1 MVRLVTGRKEEGIW
15 LASKYYR
22 SGFALCYANATRT
35 TCSSP
40 AAPLLFHVSLNL
52 NTITSVVWIFTE
64 CIFNKNKLASN
75 CLEKFFFW
83 TLTFEDL
90 ILQQVDVFL
99 YHLTRW
105 TIFVFCLVF
114 ILLCST
120 HDQDMWK
127 VYLKLKQVGEFLPR
141 LPFKEF
147 LVDVSRSSLANY
159 ELRLIPWI
167 PGHFVLLLMGW

>member
-1 MVRLVTGRKEEGIW
+1 MGKQMVRLVGKRN
-15 LASKYYR
+15 LVSKQIFR

-99 YHLTRW
+99 YHLTRR
-105 TIFVFCLVF
+105 TIFVFLFSFYFVVF
-114 ILLCST
+114 HSRSGHVESIFEAKAGWGISSAPAFQGIPC
-120 HDQDMWK
+120 
-127 VYLKLKQVGEFLPR
+127 R
-141 LPFKEF
+141 CLPFIF
-147 LVDVSRSSLANY
+147 S
-159 ELRLIPWI
+159 
-167 PGHFVLLLMGW
+167 